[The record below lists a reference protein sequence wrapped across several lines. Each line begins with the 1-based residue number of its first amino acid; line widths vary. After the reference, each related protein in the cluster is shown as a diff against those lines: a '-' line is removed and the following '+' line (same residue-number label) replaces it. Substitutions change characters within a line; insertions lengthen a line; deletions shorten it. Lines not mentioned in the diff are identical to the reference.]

1 MDYNSVSKKEEE
13 GINLE
18 TLLIYAKK
26 VVERWWIVAVSAILL
41 AAVGLSVALV
51 RYVPTY
57 SSQIM
62 FIASN
67 RQTSMIVSGQSSSD
81 LNASVTLATSYQY
94 VFTTTELATKVA
106 QNCGYKD
113 ITAAQIKSFVSVQ
126 TVEDTAIVY
135 LTVTTTNADLSYSV
149 AKTYESLYEDA
160 ITAAFPSTTLTVID
174 PPLMPESPNA
184 NRTTVLYTLAGF
196 AAGLVLSVLG
206 IVCAVMLKD
215 TVKSSDE
222 VQERL
227 GLKVIG
233 RVNRVT
239 HKGKN
244 KKGEK
249 SSILITDR
257 KSGFAFIETFK
268 LIRTKID
275 HISARKNMK
284 AFVVTNTMENE
295 GKTTTAVNIALALAK
310 NGKEVLLI
318 DGDLRKP
325 AVAKSLGINAGDD
338 TGIIGIVEGQKSL
351 ADSIKYSEKYNL
363 YLLLNGRAMSDPSEL
378 LSTPQ
383 AEEIIDRAK
392 QEFDYVI
399 IDTAPSGVLA
409 DASILAGFSDGI
421 IMVIRQDVAPLRRIQ
436 RAMDN
441 LNNSGTEI
449 VGCIYND
456 ASSGTHMARAYDKHY
471 GYGYGYGHGH
481 TNGE

>member
-18 TLLIYAKK
+18 TVLIYAKK
-26 VVERWWIVAVSAILL
+26 VAEHWWVVVVSAILL
-41 AAVGLSVALV
+41 AAIGLSVALV

-81 LNASVTLATSYQY
+81 LSASVTLATSYQY

-113 ITAAQIKSFVSVQ
+113 ITAEQIKNFVSVQ

-149 AKTYESLYEDA
+149 AKTYENLYEEA

-174 PPLMPESPNA
+174 PPLMPEEPNA

-206 IVCAVMLKD
+206 IVCAVVLKD
-215 TVKSSDE
+215 TVKSSDDI
-222 VQERL
+222 QERL

-233 RVNRVT
+233 RVNRVIN
-239 HKGKN
+239 KSKN

-284 AFVVTNTMENE
+284 AFVVTSTMENE

-310 NGKEVLLI
+310 NGKEV
-318 DGDLRKP
+318 
-325 AVAKSLGINAGDD
+325 
-338 TGIIGIVEGQKSL
+338 
-351 ADSIKYSEKYNL
+351 
-363 YLLLNGRAMSDPSEL
+363 
-378 LSTPQ
+378 
-383 AEEIIDRAK
+383 
-392 QEFDYVI
+392 
-399 IDTAPSGVLA
+399 
-409 DASILAGFSDGI
+409 
-421 IMVIRQDVAPLRRIQ
+421 
-436 RAMDN
+436 
-441 LNNSGTEI
+441 
-449 VGCIYND
+449 
-456 ASSGTHMARAYDKHY
+456 
-471 GYGYGYGHGH
+471 
-481 TNGE
+481 